1 MTDKQPQVSEVC
13 SLVDVRTM
21 HSAMNEA
28 GYVCTPRFAAKVI
41 TSINTKPTAGAFLYG
56 MAGTGKS
63 YLPMILAEIL
73 DRPLFVH
80 QCTQGTREEDLLV
93 KLMPSEDTKSGVSVG
108 KGKLF
113 RAALESHNQPV
124 MLLLDEWDKT
134 RPTADGFFL
143 HFLQYG
149 ELSVNGVEGGNIKAN
164 LDNMTVFITAN
175 EEREFSDA
183 LLRRFPMIRFN
194 PLPAEDVARALN
206 NTHPRH
212 EYMPQMIDL
221 YLRSVAAELPKPATI
236 QELRQLMDAITL
248 LGDGAD
254 WNELVEQYVTK
265 TPENHELLSR
275 QSKVEDVDVRSI
287 SKISADDYGVEDID
301 MENEDV
307 KPKMPRLVD
316 LAKFDSSFKSASVIP
331 DEVFGVFE
339 RTVRADNAVLSMN
352 IEEPDPESTAFTEW
366 STITKEY
373 CYVSSEI
380 NSSMIHYM
388 YVTGACADLVGEIR
402 VTDKYISR
410 KEFNRMIAGRKGWY
424 IHKRDKDE
432 VIARKRVSR
441 DDKYVDMRYRE
452 GKGIEIVMP
461 CNYDNKRAL
470 FRLNKRDN
478 LCWVQ
483 SIESIHSD
491 SLSRISAWQSTYLAV
506 YHLYDVLYYGRRQ
519 LIGNSILKSFSEHR
533 GYCQMVVAKSPI
545 GNSKSCNHDEIP
557 FIDELLGKSK
567 SKTGAKVT
575 RIPDGLCITSKNLK
589 VVIEHL
595 GSGKNNSMNLLIEG
609 IVPPKIMQILVH
621 WFGRI
626 PLYKCFKYD
635 GDITEKLQKNRWK
648 IHSGNFNTLVRN
660 GIYAHIVY
668 DYVIFATFIEVFDAD
683 DIGYSLDMRS
693 RINRIDK
700 LEKEYKSAR

>member
-28 GYVCTPRFAAKVI
+28 GYVCTPRFAAKVV

-275 QSKVEDVDVRSI
+275 QSKVEDVDVRELSR
-287 SKISADDYGVEDID
+287 ISADDYGVEDID
-301 MENEDV
+301 MEHEDV

-316 LAKFDSSFKSASVIP
+316 LAKFDTSFKSASVIP

-339 RTVRADNAVLSMN
+339 RTVRADNAVMN
-352 IEEPDPESTAFTEW
+352 QNMDEPDPESAAFTEW
-366 STITKEY
+366 GTITKEY
-373 CYVSSEI
+373 CYRTSEI
-380 NSSMIHYM
+380 DSTEIHYM
-388 YVTGACADLVGEIR
+388 HITGTYSDIVGEIR
-402 VTDKYISR
+402 VTDKYVSR

-432 VIARKRVSR
+432 VIARKSADRG
-441 DDKYVDMRYRE
+441 DKFIDMRFRE

-461 CNYDNKRAL
+461 CNYDGMRDL
-470 FRLNKRDN
+470 FRLNRSEN
-478 LCWVQ
+478 LCWVGAL
-483 SIESIHSD
+483 ENMKSD
-491 SLSRISAWQSTYLAV
+491 SITRLKASQSTYFAV
-506 YHLYDVLYYGRRQ
+506 YHLHDVMYYGKRN
-519 LIGNSILKSFSEHR
+519 LIGNSILKSFSEHK
-533 GYCQMVVAKSPI
+533 GYCQMVVAKAPN
-545 GNSKSCNHDEIP
+545 GRDSCSHEDIP
-557 FIDELLGKSK
+557 HIDELLGSTK

-575 RIPDGLCITSKNLK
+575 RIPDGLHITSKNLNAT
-589 VVIEHL
+589 IQNL
-595 GSGKNNSMNLLIEG
+595 GTGQNNSMSLLIEG
-609 IVPPKIMQILVH
+609 VAPPKIMELLMY

-626 PLYKCFKYD
+626 PLYRCFKYD

-648 IHSGNFNTLVRN
+648 IHAGNFNTLVRN
-660 GIYAHIVY
+660 GMYAHIVY